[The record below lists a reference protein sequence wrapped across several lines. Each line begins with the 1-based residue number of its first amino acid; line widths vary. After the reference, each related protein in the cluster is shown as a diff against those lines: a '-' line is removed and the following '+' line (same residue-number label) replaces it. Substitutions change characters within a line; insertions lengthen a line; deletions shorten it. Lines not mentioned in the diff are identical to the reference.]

1 VLPECSFFYTFK
13 ENKTLL
19 MRATVKYDFC
29 DFSVFDNFLIAVMKE
44 GITVVPEHNEVLIEL
59 ANKYFKNR
67 PFAYITNRINS
78 YSVDPNVFKETSKI
92 ENLVAFAVVSQQEL
106 GIANASFEKVFLKK
120 PHKSFTKLID
130 AIQWS
135 EEKVAEASKK

>member
-1 VLPECSFFYTFK
+1 
-13 ENKTLL
+13 

>member
-1 VLPECSFFYTFK
+1 
-13 ENKTLL
+13 
-19 MRATVKYDFC
+19 MRAAVKYDFC
-29 DFSVFDNFLIAVMKE
+29 DFTIYDNFLIAVMKE
-44 GITVVPEHNEVLIEL
+44 GITVLPKHNEVLMEL

-120 PHKSFTKLID
+120 PHKSFNKLID
-130 AIQWS
+130 AIVWC
-135 EEKVAEASKK
+135 EKKVAEASKK